1 MVNTEN
7 SPETGMPSWSS
18 DWDLGMSVRELERIA
33 SSLRLA
39 GDTYQ
44 SETIDRKILS
54 RLEEKIY
61 RKIMTQTRRK
71 RASA

>member
-1 MVNTEN
+1 MANTEKT
-7 SPETGMPSWSS
+7 PETGMSLWCS
-18 DWDLGMSVRELERIA
+18 DWDLGMSVRELESIA